1 VTYKIGNKHS
11 DADKVIKSFE
21 ENLAEKRQLGDRG
34 VSGRYY

>member
-11 DADKVIKSFE
+11 DGDRVIKNLE
-21 ENLAEKRQLGDRG
+21 ENLAEKRQLGDRD